1 MKKNSTKKLCLLAI
15 FTAITVIL
23 GVYATFRIGNQ
34 IKIPTKFISV
44 FMTGVLFGPVASGV
58 VGAIADVLNSVLMPV
73 GPPLP
78 QITAVEFVNGVIF
91 GLCFIGAKENRIYYV
106 RAVLCA
112 FFQFAIGMTLMSQ
125 ILVDAGYFANFES
138 ACMIRLLPAVITFV
152 LQIAVMCALKR
163 FVFRIKTFLE
173 KDNKMSEF
181 KTYANS
187 FQAKSRLG
195 LESVGA
201 LCEKCGNP
209 QDKLQYIHVAGTNG
223 KGSTCAFLSCILT
236 DSGLKT
242 GKFISP
248 NMIDVTERI
257 SIDGKDISQEEL
269 DEILSEVEKHAKE
282 VEKEKGAMPTQF
294 EIWTAAAFLYF
305 AKNKC
310 DIVVLE
316 TGLGGRLD
324 ATNIIKK
331 PLVSLITKIDVDHTE
346 YLGDTIEKIA
356 FEKAGI
362 IKNNSAVIMSAQ
374 CESVTKVIKDA
385 AKERGCSFEIAPK
398 PENNRHEGLC
408 EIFDANGLKDLEIH
422 LAGLHQT
429 ENASLAVA
437 AARHLEIGEKFIRS
451 GLRRARNIG
460 RFEKIADNPAV
471 IFDGAH
477 NLNGTTAL
485 IDAVERYFPGEP
497 LSMIYGAMADK
508 DIDAS
513 LALMKEHGFCERA
526 EIFTVQVK
534 DNPRA
539 ETAEALTEK
548 FGSFGFKATPC
559 ESICDAYNKTRKIG
573 HTTIICGSL
582 YLYKDLKEG
591 CSIEG

>member
-1 MKKNSTKKLCLLAI
+1 MKKISTKKLCLLAI

-34 IKIPTKFISV
+34 IKVPTKFITV
-44 FMTGVLFGPVASGV
+44 FLTGVTFGPFAGGM
-58 VGAIADVLNSVLMPV
+58 VGALADILNSVLMPV
-73 GPPLP
+73 GAPLP
-78 QITAVEFVNGVIF
+78 QITAVEFICGVIY
-91 GLCFIGAKENRIYYV
+91 GLCFIGAKDNKIYYV
-106 RAVLCA
+106 RVGLCA
-112 FFQFAIGMTLMSQ
+112 LLQFAIAMTIMST

-138 ACMIRLLPAVITFV
+138 ACAIRFLPTLISFA
-152 LQIAVMCALKR
+152 LQVAVMCALKK
-163 FVFRIKTFLE
+163 FVFSIKKIIS
-173 KDNKMSEF
+173 KDKNMKNF

-187 FQAKSRLG
+187 FQTKSRLG

-209 QDKLQYIHVAGTNG
+209 QDKLKFIHVAGTNG
-223 KGSTCAFLSCILT
+223 KGSTCAFLSCMLT

-257 SIDGKDISQEEL
+257 SIDGKDITQKKL
-269 DEILSEVEKHAKE
+269 DKLLAVVEKAAKE

-294 EIWTAAAFLYF
+294 EIWTAAAFIYF
-305 AKNKC
+305 AQEKC

-324 ATNIIKK
+324 ATNIIKA
-331 PLVSLITKIDVDHTE
+331 PLCSVITKIDVDHTE

-362 IKNNSAVIMSAQ
+362 IKENSAVIATPQSDAVMNVLS
-374 CESVTKVIKDA
+374 TA
-385 AKERGCSFEIAPK
+385 AKERNCSFNVADK
-398 PENNRHEGLC
+398 PENGSHEGLC
-408 EIFDANGLKDLEIH
+408 EMFDIGDMKDLKIH

-429 ENASLAVA
+429 ENAALAVA
-437 AARHLEIGEKFIRS
+437 TAMYLGIDEKYIRS
-451 GLRRARNIG
+451 GLERARNIG
-460 RFEKIADNPAV
+460 RFEKIDDNPTV

-485 IDAVERYFPGEP
+485 IDAVERYFTDEK
-497 LSMIYGAMADK
+497 LSIIYGAMADK

-513 LALMKEHGFCERA
+513 LELMKEHGFCEKA
-526 EIFTVQVK
+526 EVFTVQVK

-539 ETAEALTEK
+539 ETAETLAKK
-548 FGSFGFKATPC
+548 FRQFGFNANPC
-559 ESICDAYNKTRKIG
+559 ENIQSAYDNCIKKG
-573 HTTIICGSL
+573 NTTLICGSL
-582 YLYKDLKEG
+582 YLYKDLKE
-591 CSIEG
+591 S